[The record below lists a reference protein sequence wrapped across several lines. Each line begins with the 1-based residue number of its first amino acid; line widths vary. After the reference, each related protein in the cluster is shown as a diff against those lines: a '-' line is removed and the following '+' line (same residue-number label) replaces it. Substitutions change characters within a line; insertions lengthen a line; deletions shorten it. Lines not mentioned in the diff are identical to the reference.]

1 MNPLKS
7 SVKTSSFFY
16 INDIILLVVSG
27 PSASSL
33 SLSLSPS
40 FGVSE
45 VLKRYVP
52 RGKPPFHQ
60 VDHHVRILECLV
72 DRVLIL
78 EVVGLQQNK
87 THR

>member
-1 MNPLKS
+1 M
-7 SVKTSSFFY
+7 VTSSFFY
-16 INDIILLVVSG
+16 IIGIILLVVSG
-27 PSASSL
+27 PSASSI
-33 SLSLSPS
+33 SLSPS

-45 VLKRYVP
+45 ALKRYVP